1 MLFDSCYLGFLV
13 RSGSRR
19 WWRDPFIKCF
29 PVYAA
34 ALALQS
40 WHGTNICSIM
50 FLESPLLKQAFHCL
64 YRLFFCSFVFVFLK
78 YWLIS
83 QGRSFFKREL
93 PAVYSI
99 YFLISWANVQLMF
112 IMQTCLGPSIHL
124 IRMLLVVVS
133 FSVFPF
139 WTKYHGCVTA
149 FVLKRS
155 GSLAVP
161 TKPGPSE
168 KTPDELFV
176 PHCWTGL

>member
-1 MLFDSCYLGFLV
+1 MLFHSWYLGFLV
-13 RSGSRR
+13 SLGSRR
-19 WWRDPFIKCF
+19 WCRDPFIGCF
-29 PVYAA
+29 LVYVAT
-34 ALALQS
+34 LALHS
-40 WHGTNICSIM
+40 WHGTNICSVM
-50 FLESPLLKQAFHCL
+50 FSESPLLKQAFHWL
-64 YRLFFCSFVFVFLK
+64 YRLFFCLFLVVFLK

-83 QGRSFFKREL
+83 QGRTFFKREL

-133 FSVFPF
+133 FSVFSW
-139 WTKYHGCVTA
+139 WTKYHGCVTV
-149 FVLKRS
+149 FFLKRS

-161 TKPGPSE
+161 TKPGPSG

-176 PHCWTGL
+176 LR